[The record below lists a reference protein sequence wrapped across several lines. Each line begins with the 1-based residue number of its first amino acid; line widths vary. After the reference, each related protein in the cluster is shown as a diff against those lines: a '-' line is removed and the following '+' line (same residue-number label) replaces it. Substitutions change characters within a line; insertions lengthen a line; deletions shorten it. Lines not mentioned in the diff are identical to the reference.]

1 MRYTRVRDPV
11 SPIHNVVEYDN
22 IETKHMRTNAI
33 VERCLAAVVGAVL
46 LIPTIFFSYRVGQG
60 IYYEYVLFPK
70 EKAEEH
76 YIVPSRWQDFAFQA
90 IFWSAVLILL
100 FISFRLIR
108 FALKS
113 RN

>member
-1 MRYTRVRDPV
+1 M
-11 SPIHNVVEYDN
+11 
-22 IETKHMRTNAI
+22 
-33 VERCLAAVVGAVL
+33 AAVAGAAL
-46 LIPTIFFSYRVGQG
+46 LIPTMFFSYRVGWG
-60 IYYEYVLFPK
+60 IYFEYVLFPK

-90 IFWSAVLILL
+90 IFWTAVLILL
-100 FISFRLIR
+100 FICFRLIR